1 MSFSVW
7 YFGAENLGISR
18 LGLRLTWLNNWV
30 MEGLLASAISWM
42 TLVFPSK
49 VKLFLSY
56 QIINF
61 WDYAPL
67 LCVLL
72 WHFPGDTEEHFM
84 LGLISWLKAFL
95 QGEGLFSV
103 RHTPITFRDQE
114 KGEKMTLTLRGIGLR
129 DIFHE
134 KQRLNLPSFHCYFLL
149 KNKESSTLLLRAMH
163 WRN

>member
-7 YFGAENLGISR
+7 YFGGENIGISR

-30 MEGLLASAISWM
+30 MESRQASAISWM
-42 TLVFPSK
+42 TLVFQSK

-84 LGLISWLKAFL
+84 WDLISWLKAFL
-95 QGEGLFSV
+95 QGESLFSV
-103 RHTPITFRDQE
+103 RHTPRTFRDQE
-114 KGEKMTLTLRGIGLR
+114 KRWNDSNVKKTLTLRGIGLR
-129 DIFHE
+129 DNFHE

-149 KNKESSTLLLRAMH
+149 KK
-163 WRN
+163 